1 MRCQICQK
9 NDVAIKMT
17 RLVNGEMVDYHV
29 CHECADKVSPHMNK
43 VRKKSS
49 PSKMTVEHLLK
60 ELISQS
66 DPTGGPAAR
75 VEDLAEIPTCPECG
89 TDYARFRQTFMMG
102 CPACYDAFGERL
114 IADLQKIQGATRHV
128 EGKRRSSGNVADL
141 QARLLALRREL
152 DESVLDEDFE
162 RAARLRD
169 QIRQIQQAASPKSD
183 NGDPS

>member
-1 MRCQICQK
+1 MRCQVCQK
-9 NDVAIKMT
+9 NEVAIKMT

-49 PSKMTVEHLLK
+49 PSKLTVEHLLK
-60 ELISQS
+60 ELMSQG

-75 VEDLAEIPTCPECG
+75 VEDIVEIPTCPQCG
-89 TDYARFRQTFMMG
+89 TDYARFRETFMLG
-102 CPACYDAFGERL
+102 CPDCYDAFGERL

-128 EGKRRSSGNVADL
+128 ESKRRSNGSVADL

-152 DESVLDEDFE
+152 EESVFAEDFE

-169 QIRQIQQAASPKSD
+169 QIRHLQQAAAKSSA
-183 NGDPS
+183 GETS